1 MLSSKLALILMLTAG
16 GDVDSSSSDIRPPDR
31 LSRRDGGQPGGKP
44 GGFGAGGADPLIHPA
59 APGGGSGGGS
69 TATSKGGQMHWAT
82 DASGMTGAE
91 LAKVVPHDFF
101 IGSSVDNGDLK
112 DPLVAPLT
120 KYFPYVTPANS
131 LKMQFIYESENSWHE
146 VQTGVEKVVGKDTI
160 KWKWHTLV
168 WGAEQNKQMMQQSF
182 SKEAMLKTITE
193 FVSTKMCPKYI
204 KEANFWGIDVLNE
217 VFADDGKGFKKNGYF
232 EVIGEEGYKQ
242 VLKLVKKECPNHKLI
257 VNDYGMESKNPK
269 SDFVFKT
276 IKQWLAEGVPVDVVG
291 LQFHIGLTNKYEDM
305 LASIKRWTSESIP
318 VVLSEIDIPINLP
331 PSQQD
336 LEKQAQQYGTM
347 MQAALEG
354 GAFGATFWGL
364 MDSHTWFGTQQ
375 QADGMGHGKTGAPL
389 LFDAQGKAKPAVAAL
404 VDVFKKWG
412 NKPVG
417 IQGGRLSDLG
427 KGGQGSSSSDGS
439 GAGTGTGTGTGT
451 GGDGTGTGTGTGGD
465 GTGTGTGTGGDGTGT
480 GGDGSGAGSGG
491 YGSGAG
497 TGTGGDG
504 TGTGTGSGGYGSGA
518 GTGTGGDGTGTGTGT
533 GGDGTGTGGDG
544 SGAGSGGY
552 GSGAGTGTG
561 GDGTGTG
568 TGTGGDGTGTGTG
581 TGGDG
586 TGSGTGSG
594 GYGSGAG
601 SGGYG
606 SGAGTGGYGSGAG
619 SGGYGSAG
627 SGGYGSG
634 AGSGG
639 DGTGTGSG
647 GYGSGAGSGGDGSG
661 AGSSDPTHKAY
672 DSSSSDADGSGSGA
686 GTGTGTGGDGTG
698 TGTGSGGYG
707 SGAGSGGYGSG
718 AGSSDP
724 THEAYGGSNSDVD
737 AGPTDTGLTGG
748 KGNPGGDLSKA
759 KGQPGS
765 NGGHSVHD
773 IYGTPKH
780 RRSMALLRRRL

>member
-1 MLSSKLALILMLTAG
+1 MVSSKLALVLMLTAG
-16 GDVDSSSSDIRPPDR
+16 GVMGRSSSNIRRLDR
-31 LSRRDGGQPGGKP
+31 LSRRDGGQPGG
-44 GGFGAGGADPLIHPA
+44 FHAGVVDPLSHPT

-69 TATSKGGQMHWAT
+69 GGGFGNGGMDPLTHPASTGSAPGTMATSKGGQMHWAT

-146 VQTGVEKVVGKDTI
+146 VQTGVEKAVGKDTI
-160 KWKWHTLV
+160 KWKWHTLI

-182 SKEAMLKTITE
+182 SKEAMMKTITD
-193 FVSTKMCPKYI
+193 FVSTKMCPKII

-269 SDFVFKT
+269 SDFAFKT

-291 LQFHIGLTNKYEDM
+291 LQFHIGLDNKYEDM

-318 VVLSEIDIPINLP
+318 VVLSEIDIPVNLP

-354 GAFGATFWGL
+354 GAFGATFWGV

-375 QADGMGHGKTGAPL
+375 EEGMGHRKTGAPL

-427 KGGQGSSSSDGS
+427 KGGQGSSSSE
-439 GAGTGTGTGTGT
+439 GT
-451 GGDGTGTGTGTGGD
+451 
-465 GTGTGTGTGGDGTGT
+465 
-480 GGDGSGAGSGG
+480 GSGAGSGG
-491 YGSGAG
+491 YGTGA
-497 TGTGGDG
+497 DA
-504 TGTGTGSGGYGSGA
+504 GA
-518 GTGTGGDGTGTGTGT
+518 
-533 GGDGTGTGGDG
+533 
-544 SGAGSGGY
+544 GAGSGGY
-552 GSGAGTGTG
+552 GTGTG
-561 GDGTGTG
+561 ADAGA
-568 TGTGGDGTGTGTG
+568 
-581 TGGDG
+581 
-586 TGSGTGSG
+586 
-594 GYGSGAG
+594 GAG

-606 SGAGTGGYGSGAG
+606 TGTGADAGAGAG
-619 SGGYGSAG
+619 SGGYGTGTGADAGAGAG
-627 SGGYGSG
+627 SGGYGTGTGADAGAGAGSGGYGTGTGADAGAGAGSGGYGTGTGADAGAG

-639 DGTGTGSG
+639 DGTGSGST
-647 GYGSGAGSGGDGSG
+647 
-661 AGSSDPTHKAY
+661 DPTHQAY
-672 DSSSSDADGSGSGA
+672 GSSSSD
-686 GTGTGTGGDGTG
+686 
-698 TGTGSGGYG
+698 
-707 SGAGSGGYGSG
+707 
-718 AGSSDP
+718 
-724 THEAYGGSNSDVD
+724 VD
-737 AGPTDTGLTGG
+737 EGPMDTGLAGG
-748 KGNPGGDLSKA
+748 KPGNPGGD
-759 KGQPGS
+759 PGHE
-765 NGGHSVHD
+765 N
-773 IYGTPKH
+773 YGTPKH